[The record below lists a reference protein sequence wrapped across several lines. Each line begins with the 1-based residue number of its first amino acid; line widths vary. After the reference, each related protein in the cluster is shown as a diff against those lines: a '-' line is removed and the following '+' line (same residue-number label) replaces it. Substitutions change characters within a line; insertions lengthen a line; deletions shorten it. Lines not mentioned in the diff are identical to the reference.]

1 MSYTQS
7 EKMEIIT
14 MVDQSPLSARRTLKE
29 LKVSPSS
36 FYVWYRKF
44 LEDGFDGLANKHRSP
59 KQFWNAIPYEEK
71 KRVVSIARKHTEM
84 SPRELACHITD
95 KVGYFISESSVYRIL
110 KARDLISSPVYTVI
124 SAKEKYDHPTVRVNQ
139 LWQTDFTH
147 FKVIHWG
154 WYYLLTVLD
163 DFSRYIIAWQLC
175 KTMRTEDVKT
185 VLDIASIKT
194 NVTNVVVRL
203 RPMLLSDNGPC
214 FISSSLRK
222 YLKDKKI
229 VHTRGKPYHPQ
240 TQGKIERYHRSMKNI
255 LLQDNYYIPEELNE
269 QIFLWVDYYNN
280 QRYHEGI
287 DNVTPADKYFGRD
300 KAILRQRE
308 ITKKKTLEIRRSINM
323 ACVSR
328 KLG

>member
-1 MSYTQS
+1 MSYSPS
-7 EKMEIIT
+7 EKMEIINI
-14 MVDQSPLSARRTLKE
+14 VEQSPLSARRTLQE
-29 LKVSPSS
+29 LQVSPSS
-36 FYVWYRKF
+36 FYIWYRKF

-59 KQFWNAIPYEEK
+59 KQFWNAIPYWEK
-71 KRVVSIARKHTEM
+71 KQVVSVARKHTEM
-84 SPRELACHITD
+84 SPRELACYITD
-95 KVGYFISESSVYRIL
+95 KKGYFISESSVYRIL
-110 KARDLISSPVYTVI
+110 KAQDLISSPVYTII

-147 FKVIHWG
+147 FKIIDWG

-185 VLDIASIKT
+185 VLDIAIEKT
-194 NVTNVVVRL
+194 KVTDILVYF
-203 RPMLLSDNGPC
+203 RPTLLSDNGPC
-214 FISSSLRK
+214 FISSSLRE

-229 VHTRGKPYHPQ
+229 IHTRGKPYHPQ

-269 QIFLWVDYYNN
+269 QISRWVDYYNN

-300 KAILRQRE
+300 RTILCQR
-308 ITKKKTLEIRRSINM
+308 EIRRSINM
-323 ACVSR
+323 ACLSQ
-328 KLG
+328 KLR